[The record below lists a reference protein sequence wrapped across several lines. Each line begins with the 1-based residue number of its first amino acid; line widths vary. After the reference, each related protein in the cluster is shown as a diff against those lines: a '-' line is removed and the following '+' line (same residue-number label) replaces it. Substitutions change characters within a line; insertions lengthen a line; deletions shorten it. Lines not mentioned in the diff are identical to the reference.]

1 MGRDWL
7 PVLNKLSDGK
17 ANHAKKRDEYMKF
30 YEKHLVVILAG
41 NLNWILLE
49 CMLVARVKKILL
61 QKKLWPEPNG

>member
-1 MGRDWL
+1 
-7 PVLNKLSDGK
+7 
-17 ANHAKKRDEYMKF
+17 MKF